1 MRPLCRR
8 MGKTESQKELKPS
21 FLRDT
26 ISNQRNAKEGNMT
39 IKSKNIAWVL
49 LIAGF
54 LFAPL
59 TGAWAQQVRH
69 GVVTS
74 LTPVQNRGDD
84 ETNTT
89 KQKRRLGTAVGGLG
103 GILLARKAG
112 SNAVAGGTAQAAPGA
127 GGEAAT
133 KIGSDGP
140 AAHYVVQI
148 KMDDGKV
155 VSLVMAAEKVKGIE
169 AGQKVAVSGDG
180 DSATLKAE

>member
-1 MRPLCRR
+1 
-8 MGKTESQKELKPS
+8 
-21 FLRDT
+21 
-26 ISNQRNAKEGNMT
+26 MT
-39 IKSKNIAWVL
+39 IKSKIIAGVL
-49 LIAGF
+49 LIVGF
-54 LFAPL
+54 LFSPL
-59 TGAWAQQVRH
+59 TGALAQQVRH

-89 KQKRRLGTAVGGLG
+89 KQKRKLGTAIGGLG
-103 GILLARKAG
+103 GLALLHKTG
-112 SNAVAGGTAQAAPGA
+112 GNAASVGAATAAPTA

-133 KIGSDGP
+133 KVGSDGP

-180 DSATLKAE
+180 DTATLKAE